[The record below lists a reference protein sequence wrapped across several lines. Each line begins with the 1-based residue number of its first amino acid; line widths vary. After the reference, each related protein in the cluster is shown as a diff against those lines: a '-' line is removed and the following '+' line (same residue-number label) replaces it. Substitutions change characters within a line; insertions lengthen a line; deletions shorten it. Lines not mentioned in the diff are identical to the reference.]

1 METLKKVEEKNYG
14 KNLENF
20 EEEKMNNFKK
30 LGGKWMMTKRDKQTN
45 KRNISII

>member
-30 LGGKWMMTKRDKQTN
+30 LGGN
-45 KRNISII
+45 G